1 MKWWPQSHLSRH
13 IGTFCVCVWWEC
25 LGFTLSKFKVQ
36 YSIINYC
43 HQEVHWASVQ
53 AWCTG
58 KTQRNRV
65 EREVGGR
72 IGMGNTC
79 NSMADSCQCMTKP
92 TAMLWSNK
100 PPTNKNKWKKKK
112 RNFRLSF
119 RGWLRS
125 LLKCLWAMVAMS
137 RRLFPTLGRPQ
148 PLTSQHA
155 EEPTH
160 TGREE

>member
-43 HQEVHWASVQ
+43 HQEVHWTSVQ

-92 TAMLWSNK
+92 LQCCELICLQQ
-100 PPTNKNKWKKKK
+100 KKKK
-112 RNFRLSF
+112 KKKEVHWIFRTYSSSNWSLVPIDHHFSHFLNVHLLAITNLLSVSMNSTIF
-119 RGWLRS
+119 F
-125 LLKCLWAMVAMS
+125 M
-137 RRLFPTLGRPQ
+137 FYI
-148 PLTSQHA
+148 
-155 EEPTH
+155 
-160 TGREE
+160 